1 MIVLFSLFCVVYSES
16 PYDYLRNFTE
26 AFMTG
31 YENPD
36 YVFPYSNCLTP
47 ATQTTVTDKIIGI
60 LIFISAEDWA
70 QVKIAEGQLMTA
82 VDKAVAACDLNKFFD
97 QVDANKSK
105 SIIS

>member
-47 ATQTTVTDKIIGI
+47 ATQTTLTDKIIGI
-60 LIFISAEDWA
+60 LNFAKSRKVEK
-70 QVKIAEGQLMTA
+70 VEKVNK
-82 VDKAVAACDLNKFFD
+82 VDFPESK
-97 QVDANKSK
+97 K
-105 SIIS
+105 SIF